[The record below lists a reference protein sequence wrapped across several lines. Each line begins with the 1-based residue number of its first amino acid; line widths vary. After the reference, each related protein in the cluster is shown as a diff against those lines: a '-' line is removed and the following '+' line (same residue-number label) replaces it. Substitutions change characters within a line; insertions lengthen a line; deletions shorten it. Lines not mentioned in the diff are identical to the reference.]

1 MDCRKK
7 ILLFIFFILLNACL
21 FVNKTVYG
29 ANTTK
34 DIEEGTYIIKSK
46 INEKF
51 VLDISEASTANTAN
65 LQLWTN
71 VKANQQKFK
80 VVYNNDGYYTLENVN
95 SKKVIDVANGA
106 NTAGTNLWQYQS
118 NGTDAQKWK
127 IKKNSDN
134 TYSIISKLNDLY
146 VDVSEGI
153 AKNGQNVQVYT
164 SNGTNAQ
171 KFIFEKEQATS
182 SINNISAQKSV
193 EDGIYIIKTKLNT
206 NYAIDI
212 NEKSKNN
219 CANVQLNKV
228 NGSNSQC
235 FEVKFL
241 NNGYYEIKSAYS
253 GKFIDVSNG
262 GKTPGTN
269 IWQYELNGSDAQKW
283 IIKKNTDNTYSI
295 ISKLNNLYVD
305 ILSGKAQNGQN
316 VQVYTSNGTNAQ
328 KFIFEKSVLK
338 TDNSE
343 NTNLVKDIVSEK
355 TISDGIY
362 TIKSKINN
370 KYVIDVDNGSNQN
383 YANIQL
389 YLANGTN
396 SQKFY
401 VTYLKNGY
409 YEIKSVKSSKSLDV
423 AGAERTAGTNIWQYE
438 LNGSDAQKWII
449 KKNTDN
455 TYSII
460 SKLNNLYVDILSGKA
475 QNGQNIQ
482 VYTGNGTD
490 AQKFIFEETTIT
502 TNINI
507 NTSKY
512 PGYKEKIETLMNA
525 HPTWNFELLYTGLNF
540 EDVTS
545 GECKV
550 HSRNLVPSSN
560 SGEWVCSVCGTK
572 LYDSGLYCA
581 SEKAVA
587 YYMDPRNFLD
597 ENNIFQ
603 FEKLNVYESSIH
615 TIGGIKN
622 KVNGTFLNDYAN
634 DINTACRNKNV
645 NPYYIVARLL
655 QEQGKNGTKIGTG
668 MDGGDGK
675 TYYNPFNIGASG
687 NGYTQIYNNALNKA
701 KSYGWDTMEKA
712 LEGGIDFCKNN
723 WLENYQNTL
732 YQNKFDIDTRNGTSL
747 YTHQYMQHI
756 MGAYSEAKTLKSM
769 YSQTNCLEGNFTFI
783 IPIYENMSSS
793 LSPIPKNSSES
804 TSINVKVNAN
814 GGLKLRSDAN
824 TSSDTIEVIPNGTI
838 LLSVQRGINDN
849 WNKVITSDGKIGFMS
864 GNYLQVIDT
873 IKNCN
878 YKAKVK
884 TNDGSGCKVRIGPST
899 NLDRLTTLTDGTEV
913 IVIEKG
919 TYNNVNGY
927 DWCRIITDDGR
938 QGYMP
943 LKYLI

>member
-1 MDCRKK
+1 MNCRKK
-7 ILLFIFFILLNACL
+7 VVLFIFFILLNICL
-21 FVNKTVYG
+21 FGNKAVYG

-106 NTAGTNLWQYQS
+106 NIAGTNLWQYQS

-134 TYSIISKLNDLY
+134 TYSIISKLNNLY
-146 VDVSEGI
+146 IDVSEGK

-253 GKFIDVSNG
+253 GKYIDVSNG

-305 ILSGKAQNGQN
+305 ILGGKAQNEQN
-316 VQVYTSNGTNAQ
+316 IQVYTENGTNAQ
-328 KFIFEKSVLK
+328 KFIFEKTTL
-338 TDNSE
+338 
-343 NTNLVKDIVSEK
+343 TN
-355 TISDGIY
+355 TIS
-362 TIKSKINN
+362 
-370 KYVIDVDNGSNQN
+370 
-383 YANIQL
+383 
-389 YLANGTN
+389 
-396 SQKFY
+396 
-401 VTYLKNGY
+401 
-409 YEIKSVKSSKSLDV
+409 
-423 AGAERTAGTNIWQYE
+423 
-438 LNGSDAQKWII
+438 
-449 KKNTDN
+449 
-455 TYSII
+455 
-460 SKLNNLYVDILSGKA
+460 
-475 QNGQNIQ
+475 
-482 VYTGNGTD
+482 
-490 AQKFIFEETTIT
+490 
-502 TNINI
+502 I

-512 PGYKEKIETLMNA
+512 PGYKEKIESLLNA

-560 SGEWVCSVCGTK
+560 SGEWVCPVCGTK

-712 LEGGIDFCKNN
+712 LEGGIDFCKTN